1 MSTKFLKSPF
11 IRVGINYFKIIEKKD
26 RFGTK
31 HTELKQWNKQE
42 IVEDCGR
49 AALKDVTKYDDFTIE
64 PNNIKYKSAVDG
76 CYNMYRKFPHR
87 PKKGSWEWTE
97 KLMRHVFGNQYE
109 QGMTYLQVCYT
120 MPKQALPVL
129 VLVSEKRQ
137 TGKSTFIDWMNA
149 IFGNNMGIINPDD
162 IGRDFNANYAT
173 NNIIA
178 IEETLIDKSA
188 SVEKIKSLS
197 TQKFITVNM
206 KHVSH
211 FKIPFFGKIIMASN
225 NEHKFLKVD
234 EEEIR
239 FFVRKIDTPEF
250 TNHNILNDMI
260 KEIPAFLFYLKNL
273 PEPDLTKSRMV
284 LTKEEIHNDSL
295 DVVKAYS
302 KNWLYK
308 ELVEY
313 IDDLFSEEDY
323 LLDKM
328 TFSARDIKE
337 KWFKNDQ
344 KVTLSYLK
352 EVFLSDLKLV
362 FSDEKQRYLSINDV
376 SKRSKVFILTKNH
389 FEEMTG
395 RNVKSTD
402 NEGVDGAPF

>member
-1 MSTKFLKSPF
+1 MSTKYLKSPF

-42 IVEDCGR
+42 IVEDNGR
-49 AALKDVTKYDDFTIE
+49 AALKEVVKYDDFTIE
-64 PNNIKYKSAVDG
+64 PDNIKYKSAVDG

-87 PKKGSWEWTE
+87 PKAGSWKWTE
-97 KLMRHVFGNQYE
+97 ILMKHIFGEQYE
-109 QGMTYLQVCYT
+109 QGIIYLQVCYT
-120 MPKQALPVL
+120 LPKQALPVL

-239 FFVRKIDTPEF
+239 FFIRKIDIPEF
-250 TNHNILNDMI
+250 QNHNILNDMI
-260 KEIPAFLFYLKNL
+260 KEIPAFLHHLKNL
-273 PEPDLTKSRMV
+273 PKPDLSKSRMV
-284 LTKEEIHNDSL
+284 LTQDEIHNESL
-295 DVVKAYS
+295 NVVKAYS

-313 IDDLFSEEDY
+313 IDDLFSEDDF

-352 EVFLSDLKLV
+352 EVFLSDFKLV
-362 FSDEKQRYLSINDV
+362 FSDKKQRYLSINDV
-376 SKRSKVFILTKNH
+376 SKHSKVFILTKEH
-389 FEEMTG
+389 FAKITG
-395 RNVKSTD
+395 RNIEDVD
-402 NEGVDGAPF
+402 NEGVDGEPF

>member
-11 IRVGINYFKIIEKKD
+11 VRVGINYFKIIEKKD

-42 IVEDCGR
+42 IVEDLGR
-49 AALKDVTKYDDFTIE
+49 AALKDVVKYDDFTIE

-87 PKKGSWEWTE
+87 PKAGSWKWT
-97 KLMRHVFGNQYE
+97 KILMQHIFGEQYE
-109 QGMTYLQVCYT
+109 QGITYLQVCYT
-120 MPKQALPVL
+120 LPKQALPVL

-239 FFVRKIDTPEF
+239 FFIRKIDIPEF
-250 TNHNILNDMI
+250 QNHNILNDMI
-260 KEIPAFLFYLKNL
+260 KEIPAFLHHLKNL
-273 PEPDLTKSRMV
+273 PKPDLSKSRMV
-284 LTKEEIHNDSL
+284 LTQDEIHNESL
-295 DVVKAYS
+295 NVVKAYS

-313 IDDLFSEEDY
+313 IDDLFSEDDF

-352 EVFLSDLKLV
+352 EVFLSDFKLV
-362 FSDEKQRYLSINDV
+362 FSDKKQRYLSINDV
-376 SKRSKVFILTKNH
+376 GKHSKAFILTKEH
-389 FEEMTG
+389 FEKVTG
-395 RNVKSTD
+395 RNIEHAE
-402 NEGVDGAPF
+402 NEGFDGTPF

>member
-11 IRVGINYFKIIEKKD
+11 VRVGINYFKIIEKKD

-42 IVEDCGR
+42 IVEDLGR
-49 AALKDVTKYDDFTIE
+49 AALKDVVKYDDFTIE

-87 PKKGSWEWTE
+87 PKAGSWKWT
-97 KLMRHVFGNQYE
+97 KILMQHIFGEQYE

-120 MPKQALPVL
+120 LPKQALPVL

-239 FFVRKIDTPEF
+239 FFIRKIDIPEF
-250 TNHNILNDMI
+250 QNHNILNDMI
-260 KEIPAFLFYLKNL
+260 KEIPAFLHHLKNL
-273 PEPDLTKSRMV
+273 PKPDLSKSRMV
-284 LTKEEIHNDSL
+284 LTQDEIHNESL
-295 DVVKAYS
+295 NVVKAYS

-313 IDDLFSEEDY
+313 IDDLFSEDDF

-352 EVFLSDLKLV
+352 EVFLSDFKLV
-362 FSDEKQRYLSINDV
+362 FSDKKQRYLSINDV
-376 SKRSKVFILTKNH
+376 GKHSKAFILTKEH
-389 FEEMTG
+389 FEKVTG
-395 RNVKSTD
+395 RNIEHAE
-402 NEGVDGAPF
+402 NEGFDGTPF